1 MFISSRVEIKGKL
14 KIVPQDQ
21 KESLNAT
28 AFDLPSPRISEIV
41 LRTPNFE
48 KMKDWYQLVLSAK
61 PSFEYELEQERPAE
75 RTTKVENFRRLCFL
89 RVFSQFPYTQVLALF
104 DVPGLPVS
112 ENHSGLHHMQ
122 FREASLEHLVRRY
135 EMLSAAGIAP
145 YQSFNH
151 GPSIS
156 FYYKD
161 PDGNLAEMSGPSYEA
176 EADYLAFFKTPA
188 FAKNPAGVEIDAA
201 DFVARFRRGEDRRKL
216 VSLPE

>member
-1 MFISSRVEIKGKL
+1 M
-14 KIVPQDQ
+14 PQGQ
-21 KESLNAT
+21 TESLNAT
-28 AFDLPSPRISEIV
+28 ALALPSPRISEIV

-61 PSFEYELEQERPAE
+61 PSFEHELEQERPAG
-75 RTTKVENFRRLCFL
+75 RATKVENFRRLCFL

-104 DVPGLPVS
+104 DVPGLAVS

-122 FREASLEHLVRRY
+122 FREASLEHLVTRY

-151 GPSIS
+151 GPSTS
-156 FYYKD
+156 FYYED
-161 PDGNLAEMSGPSYEA
+161 PDGNLAEMSGPNYEA
-176 EADYLAFFKTPA
+176 EADYLAFFKSAA

-201 DFVARFRRGEDRRKL
+201 DFVARFLAGEERRKL
-216 VSLPE
+216 VGLPE